1 MAFSTDYSEVN
12 SFDLIPVGDYEVI
25 IKTIEERTTQNG
37 ATGLNLTLIIRNDVD
52 QKFQNRCIFHTL
64 WKRRE
69 PTQADMQVQGY
80 SFKQVMQLAKAAALP
95 GGKAYNT
102 VADLCADLINR
113 VIKVNVIH
121 ETYNGKTSERVRYM
135 NESAH
140 PECKHVYKQ
149 SGGVSDDTVAQRP
162 QEQFA
167 NTTTTSDLGD
177 LGDFEE
183 ILGDG
188 DVPF

>member
-12 SFDLIPVGDYEVI
+12 SFDLIPAGDYEVI
-25 IKTIEERTTQNG
+25 IKAIEERTTQNG
-37 ATGLNLTLIIRNDVD
+37 ATGLNLTLIIRNDVE

-95 GGKAYNT
+95 VGKAYNT
-102 VADLCADLINR
+102 VSELCADLINR

-121 ETYNGKTSERVRYM
+121 EEYNGKTNERVRYM

-149 SGGVSDDTVAQRP
+149 SGGISDDTVAQRP

-167 NTTTTSDLGD
+167 STMAADLGD